1 MSADGRR
8 LARALIV
15 CTIMMIGPMSRVRA
29 QSVQTVP
36 TVPAPGASVLP
47 ERLSPASRALVQQL
61 ADSLWRETLPADALI
76 DKAAEGAL
84 KGATED
90 RIVSAVRALA
100 QRLRLSR
107 TLLGAAASRDELLAS
122 SSALFAG
129 VPSSAIARFAT
140 AQRARADAAS
150 LTVPLSIIA
159 ELASARVPFDVAMA
173 SVTTLVS
180 RGAADAD
187 LRAFRSNVERDIRQ
201 GQSPRDAAAAGVQRT
216 LRGIDRVP

>member
-1 MSADGRR
+1 MSGDGSR
-8 LARALIV
+8 LARTVLV
-15 CTIMMIGPMSRVRA
+15 CAVLAIGPTSRARA
-29 QSVQTVP
+29 QSAQTVP
-36 TVPAPGASVLP
+36 SAPATGASVLP

-61 ADSLWRETLPADALI
+61 ADSLLRETLPADALI

-90 RIVSAVRALA
+90 RIVGAVRSLA

-140 AQRARADAAS
+140 AQRARPAASS

-159 ELASARVPFDVAMA
+159 ELASARVPFDVVMA

-187 LRAFRSNVERDIRQ
+187 LRAFRANVERDIRQ
-201 GQSPRDAAAAGVQRT
+201 GQSPQDAAAAGVQRT